1 MIPSCFPS
9 LEGES
14 ITTLLSIKYAGTG
27 DAVSSG
33 SASHFVCLGID
44 FKALHFSFET
54 SGINDRFVMS
64 VMRCSDRQS
73 PKFMK

>member
-1 MIPSCFPS
+1 MILGCFSS
-9 LEGES
+9 LPGES

-27 DAVSSG
+27 DAVSPG
-33 SASHFVCLGID
+33 SASHSVYLGID
-44 FKALHFSFET
+44 FKGLHFSFET
-54 SGINDRFVMS
+54 SGINDRLVMS